1 MHWCA
6 HEDAG
11 FKVLMIWMLD
21 KGSCEFRATSEME
34 KNGEEVGCFA
44 MPEAGSNLRI
54 RKCGE

>member
-1 MHWCA
+1 
-6 HEDAG
+6 
-11 FKVLMIWMLD
+11 MLD